1 MKTNYFLL
9 LPLFL
14 LLIGCGE
21 SATDNALQ
29 EYIPGTYTRQS
40 VGEFGKSWDTIIIS
54 LQNKEAKQ
62 YKITRR
68 WKYDRV
74 LDGKP
79 IEPEYKVTETSGTYN
94 PETKA
99 LQETE
104 TLDFFTFDPVKK
116 LLFEGSNQFNK
127 IK

>member
-1 MKTNYFLL
+1 MKTNFFLL
-9 LPLFL
+9 LFLFSL
-14 LLIGCGE
+14 IIGCGE
-21 SATDNALQ
+21 SETDNMQQ

-40 VGEFGKSWDTIIIS
+40 AGEFGKSWDTIIIS

-79 IEPEYKVTETSGTYN
+79 IEPEYKVTETSGIYN
-94 PETKA
+94 PESKA

-104 TLDFFTFDPVKK
+104 TLEFFTFDIKKK
-116 LLFEGSNQFNK
+116 LLFEGTNQFTK